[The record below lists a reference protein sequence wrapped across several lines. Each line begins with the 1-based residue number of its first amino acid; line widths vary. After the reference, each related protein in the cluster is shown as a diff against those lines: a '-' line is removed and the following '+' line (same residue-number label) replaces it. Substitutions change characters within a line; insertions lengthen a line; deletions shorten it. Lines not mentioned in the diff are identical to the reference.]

1 MEGFHPVPKP
11 GNRKKKKPYNGYK
24 DKPKRS
30 CYYCSTPYAERHEIY
45 GGPNRQKSIEMGFQ
59 VDLCHKCHAAWH
71 AQKDEI
77 WIRRKKDWQ
86 SRYQKM
92 FENKLKNAGVTPE
105 QARKTWMNMIGK
117 NYTDEVL

>member
-1 MEGFHPVPKP
+1 MAGFHPVPKP
-11 GNRKKKKPYNGYK
+11 GSRKKKKPYNGYK
-24 DKPKRS
+24 DKPKRF
-30 CYYCSTPYAERHEIY
+30 CYYCGTPYAERHEIY

-59 VDLCHKCHAAWH
+59 VDLCHKCHDAWH

-77 WIRRKKDWQ
+77 WIRRKNEWQ
-86 SRYQKM
+86 SHYQKM

>member
-11 GNRKKKKPYNGYK
+11 GSRKKKKPYNGYK

-30 CYYCSTPYAERHEIY
+30 CYYCGTPYAERHEIY

-59 VDLCHKCHAAWH
+59 VDLCHECHAAWH